1 MEKKST
7 KIAYFVALGVFIVL
21 LVILGLQFKGKENPV
36 FVGDGAFYTTGD
48 GVFLDGI
55 QRTVDD
61 SEGSKYA
68 LDGSYY
74 VSPEAGTYFE
84 LSEDGNTIVGADG
97 TEYVKSETP
106 SKDVNGVEY
115 TTYEEQVY
123 SETPFAGTFWS
134 LLPPIV
140 AIVLALISKEVYSSL
155 FLGCLV
161 GALLYTQ
168 FAPWD
173 TIVTLVGADYGI
185 ISVLADSGNMGIIVF
200 LVTLGIMVDL
210 MNKGG
215 GSEAFGRWAKKTVH
229 TRCGAQLLTMLL
241 GVLIFVDDYFNC
253 LTVGSV
259 MRPVT
264 DRQKVSRAKLA
275 YLIDSTAAPICIIAP
290 VSSWAA
296 AVTSSVPEGSGING
310 FTMFLRTIPYNYY
323 AILTMVMSLFLIFSG
338 LDYGPMKKH
347 EDNAILGDLFTT
359 DDRPYGDDA
368 DDGSD
373 TRGHVVDLIAP
384 VLVLI
389 AACIFGMV
397 YTGGFFEGVDFVTA
411 FADCN
416 ASAGLVLGS
425 SIALLFTFVFYRVR
439 QVMTFQDFAACI
451 PEGFKAMVSPML
463 ILSLAWTLSGMT
475 GLLGAKYY
483 VANLLGNSAA
493 ALQYL
498 LPFII
503 FLVAVFLAFATGT
516 SWGTFSILIP
526 IVCHA
531 FPNGE
536 MLVVSIAACL
546 SGAVCGDHC
555 SPISDTTIMAS
566 AGAHCSH
573 VNHVSTQLPYAI
585 TAAAC
590 SAVCYIITGLAQAVL
605 GSRASLVTS
614 LVLLVVAI
622 VLELAVLSVI
632 RARTRA
638 KTSGDAV

>member
-1 MEKKST
+1 MKNKNLSW
-7 KIAYFVALGVFIVL
+7 AGALFVFALL
-21 LVILGLQFKGKENPV
+21 LWCTAVTPGKVADP
-36 FVGDGAFYTTGD
+36 ATYTC
-48 GVFLDGI
+48 
-55 QRTVDD
+55 
-61 SEGSKYA
+61 A
-68 LDGSYY
+68 
-74 VSPEAGTYFE
+74 
-84 LSEDGNTIVGADG
+84 
-97 TEYVKSETP
+97 
-106 SKDVNGVEY
+106 
-115 TTYEEQVY
+115 VY
-123 SETPFAGTFWS
+123 STFFS
-134 LLPPIV
+134 LLPPVI
-140 AIVLALISKEVYSSL
+140 AIVLALNTKEVYTSL
-155 FLGCLV
+155 LV
-161 GALLYTQ
+161 GIASGALLY
-168 FAPWD
+168 ANGNLELALN
-173 TIVTLVGADYGI
+173 TLFFNEDGGMI
-185 ISVLADSGNMGIIVF
+185 TKLSDSGNVGILAF
-200 LVTLGIMVDL
+200 LVMLGILVAL
-210 MNKGG
+210 MNKAG
-215 GSEAFGRWAKKTVH
+215 GSAAFGRWASTH
-229 TRCGAQLLTMLL
+229 IHSRAGAQFATLLL
-241 GVLIFVDDYFNC
+241 GVMIFVDDYFNC

-264 DRQKVSRAKLA
+264 DRQKISRAKLA
-275 YLIDSTAAPICIIAP
+275 YLIDATAAPVCIIAP

-323 AILTMVMSLFLIFSG
+323 AMLTLVMILFLIFTG
-338 LDYGPMKKH
+338 TDFGPMQLN
-347 EDNAILGDLFTT
+347 ERNAVNGDLFTT
-359 DDRPYGDDA
+359 ADRPYGDDV
-368 DDGSD
+368 DDGSS
-373 TRGHVVDLIAP
+373 TAGHVADLIAP

-389 AACIFGMV
+389 AACIFGMI

-483 VANLLGNSAA
+483 VANLLNGSAA
-493 ALQYL
+493 ALQYM
-498 LPFII
+498 LPVII

-531 FPNGE
+531 FPDGE
-536 MLVVSIAACL
+536 MLVISIAACL

-590 SAVCYIITGLAQAVL
+590 SAACYVITGVAQAFL
-605 GSRASLVTS
+605 GASASLVTS
-614 LVLLVVAI
+614 LILLAVAI
-622 VLELAVLSVI
+622 AVELAVLSVI
-632 RARTRA
+632 RVRTGKAA
-638 KTSGDAV
+638 KEA

>member
-1 MEKKST
+1 MKNK
-7 KIAYFVALGVFIVL
+7 
-21 LVILGLQFKGKENPV
+21 N
-36 FVGDGAFYTTGD
+36 
-48 GVFLDGI
+48 
-55 QRTVDD
+55 
-61 SEGSKYA
+61 
-68 LDGSYY
+68 
-74 VSPEAGTYFE
+74 
-84 LSEDGNTIVGADG
+84 LSWVGALFVFALLLWC
-97 TEYVKSETP
+97 TAVTP
-106 SKDVNGVEY
+106 GKVADPATY
-115 TTYEEQVY
+115 TCAVY
-123 SETPFAGTFWS
+123 STFFS
-134 LLPPIV
+134 LLPPVI
-140 AIVLALISKEVYSSL
+140 AIVLALNTKEVYTSL
-155 FLGCLV
+155 LV
-161 GALLYTQ
+161 GIASGALLY
-168 FAPWD
+168 ANGNLELALN
-173 TIVTLVGADYGI
+173 TLFFNEDGGMI
-185 ISVLADSGNMGIIVF
+185 TKLSDSGNVGILAF
-200 LVTLGIMVDL
+200 LVMLGILVAL
-210 MNKGG
+210 MNKAG
-215 GSEAFGRWAKKTVH
+215 GSAAFGRWASTH
-229 TRCGAQLLTMLL
+229 IHSRAGAQFATLLL
-241 GVLIFVDDYFNC
+241 GVMIFVDDYFNC

-296 AVTSSVPEGSGING
+296 AVTSSVPAGSGING

-323 AILTMVMSLFLIFSG
+323 AVMTVVMSLFLIFTG
-338 LDYGPMKKH
+338 AEFGPMKLN
-347 EDNAILGDLFTT
+347 EDNAQNGDLFTT
-359 DDRPYGDDA
+359 ADRPYGDDV
-368 DDGSD
+368 DDGND
-373 TRGHVVDLIAP
+373 TNGHVIDLIAP

-397 YTGGFFEGVDFVTA
+397 YTGGFFEGVDFITA

-439 QVMTFQDFAACI
+439 SVMTFQDFAACI

-526 IVCHA
+526 IVCQA
-531 FPNGE
+531 FPDGE

-638 KTSGDAV
+638 KTSGDAA

>member
-1 MEKKST
+1 MKNKNLSW
-7 KIAYFVALGVFIVL
+7 AGALFVFALL
-21 LVILGLQFKGKENPV
+21 LWCTAVTPGKVADP
-36 FVGDGAFYTTGD
+36 ATYTC
-48 GVFLDGI
+48 
-55 QRTVDD
+55 
-61 SEGSKYA
+61 A
-68 LDGSYY
+68 
-74 VSPEAGTYFE
+74 
-84 LSEDGNTIVGADG
+84 
-97 TEYVKSETP
+97 
-106 SKDVNGVEY
+106 
-115 TTYEEQVY
+115 VY
-123 SETPFAGTFWS
+123 STFFS
-134 LLPPIV
+134 LLPPVI
-140 AIVLALISKEVYSSL
+140 AIVLALNTKEVYTSL
-155 FLGCLV
+155 LV
-161 GALLYTQ
+161 GIASGALLY
-168 FAPWD
+168 ANGNLELALN
-173 TIVTLVGADYGI
+173 TLFFNEDGGMI
-185 ISVLADSGNMGIIVF
+185 TKLSDSGNVGILAF
-200 LVTLGIMVDL
+200 LVMLGILVAL
-210 MNKGG
+210 MNKAG
-215 GSEAFGRWAKKTVH
+215 GSAAFGRWASTH
-229 TRCGAQLLTMLL
+229 IHSRAGAQFATLLL
-241 GVLIFVDDYFNC
+241 GVMIFVDDYFNC

-323 AILTMVMSLFLIFSG
+323 AVLTVVMSLFLIFTG
-338 LDYGPMKKH
+338 AEFGPMKLN
-347 EDNAILGDLFTT
+347 EDNAKNGDLFTT
-359 DDRPYGDDA
+359 TDRPYGDDV

-373 TRGHVVDLIAP
+373 TNGHVIDLLAP

-397 YTGGFFEGVDFVTA
+397 YTGGFFEGVDFITA

-439 QVMTFQDFAACI
+439 SVMTFQDFAACI

-483 VANLLGNSAA
+483 VANLLGNSAV

-632 RARTRA
+632 RARTRT
-638 KTSGDAV
+638 KTSGETT

>member
-1 MEKKST
+1 MKNKNLSW
-7 KIAYFVALGVFIVL
+7 AGALFVFALL
-21 LVILGLQFKGKENPV
+21 LWCTAVTPGKVADPAN
-36 FVGDGAFYTTGD
+36 YTC
-48 GVFLDGI
+48 
-55 QRTVDD
+55 
-61 SEGSKYA
+61 A
-68 LDGSYY
+68 
-74 VSPEAGTYFE
+74 
-84 LSEDGNTIVGADG
+84 
-97 TEYVKSETP
+97 
-106 SKDVNGVEY
+106 
-115 TTYEEQVY
+115 VY
-123 SETPFAGTFWS
+123 STFFS
-134 LLPPIV
+134 LLPPVI
-140 AIVLALISKEVYSSL
+140 AIVLALNTKEVYTSL
-155 FLGCLV
+155 LV
-161 GALLYTQ
+161 GIASGALLY
-168 FAPWD
+168 ANGNLELALN
-173 TIVTLVGADYGI
+173 TLFFNEDGGMI
-185 ISVLADSGNMGIIVF
+185 TKLSDSGNVGILAF
-200 LVTLGIMVDL
+200 LVMLGILVAL
-210 MNKGG
+210 MNKAG
-215 GSEAFGRWAKKTVH
+215 GSAAFGRWASTH
-229 TRCGAQLLTMLL
+229 IHSRAGAQFATLLL
-241 GVLIFVDDYFNC
+241 GVMIFVDDYFNC

-296 AVTSSVPEGSGING
+296 AVTSSVPAGSGING

-323 AILTMVMSLFLIFSG
+323 AVLTVVMSLFLIFTG
-338 LDYGPMKKH
+338 AEFGPMKLN
-347 EDNAILGDLFTT
+347 EDNAKNGDLFTT
-359 DDRPYGDDA
+359 ADRPYGDDV
-368 DDGSD
+368 DDGND
-373 TRGHVVDLIAP
+373 TNGHVIDLIAP

-397 YTGGFFEGVDFVTA
+397 YTGGFFEGVDFITA

-439 QVMTFQDFAACI
+439 SVMTFQDFAACI

-483 VANLLGNSAA
+483 VANLLGHSAS

-526 IVCHA
+526 IVCQA
-531 FPNGE
+531 FPDGE

-605 GSRASLVTS
+605 GSSASLVTS

-638 KTSGDAV
+638 KEPEQTAEDAV

>member
-1 MEKKST
+1 MKNK
-7 KIAYFVALGVFIVL
+7 
-21 LVILGLQFKGKENPV
+21 N
-36 FVGDGAFYTTGD
+36 
-48 GVFLDGI
+48 
-55 QRTVDD
+55 
-61 SEGSKYA
+61 
-68 LDGSYY
+68 
-74 VSPEAGTYFE
+74 
-84 LSEDGNTIVGADG
+84 LSWVGALFVFALLLWC
-97 TEYVKSETP
+97 TAVTP
-106 SKDVNGVEY
+106 GKVADPATY
-115 TTYEEQVY
+115 TCAVY
-123 SETPFAGTFWS
+123 STFFS
-134 LLPPIV
+134 LLPPVI
-140 AIVLALISKEVYSSL
+140 AIVLALNTKEVYTSL
-155 FLGCLV
+155 LV
-161 GALLYTQ
+161 GIASGALLY
-168 FAPWD
+168 ANGNLELALN
-173 TIVTLVGADYGI
+173 TLFFNEDGGMI
-185 ISVLADSGNMGIIVF
+185 TKLSDSGNVGILAF
-200 LVTLGIMVDL
+200 LVMLGILVAR
-210 MNKGG
+210 MNKAG
-215 GSEAFGRWAKKTVH
+215 GSAAFGRWASTH
-229 TRCGAQLLTMLL
+229 IHSRAGAQFATLLL
-241 GVLIFVDDYFNC
+241 GVMIFVDDYFNC

-323 AILTMVMSLFLIFSG
+323 AVLTVVMSLFLIFTG
-338 LDYGPMKKH
+338 AEFGPMKLN
-347 EDNAILGDLFTT
+347 EDNAKNGDLFTT
-359 DDRPYGDDA
+359 TDRPYGDDV

-373 TRGHVVDLIAP
+373 TNGHVIDLLAP

-397 YTGGFFEGVDFVTA
+397 YTGGFFEGVDFITA

-439 QVMTFQDFAACI
+439 SVMTFQDFAACI

>member
-1 MEKKST
+1 MKNK
-7 KIAYFVALGVFIVL
+7 
-21 LVILGLQFKGKENPV
+21 N
-36 FVGDGAFYTTGD
+36 
-48 GVFLDGI
+48 
-55 QRTVDD
+55 
-61 SEGSKYA
+61 
-68 LDGSYY
+68 
-74 VSPEAGTYFE
+74 
-84 LSEDGNTIVGADG
+84 LSWVGALFVFALLLWC
-97 TEYVKSETP
+97 TAVTP
-106 SKDVNGVEY
+106 GKVADPATY
-115 TTYEEQVY
+115 TCAVY
-123 SETPFAGTFWS
+123 STFFS
-134 LLPPIV
+134 LLPPVI
-140 AIVLALISKEVYSSL
+140 AIVLALNTKEVYTSL
-155 FLGCLV
+155 LV
-161 GALLYTQ
+161 GIASGALLY
-168 FAPWD
+168 ANGNLELALN
-173 TIVTLVGADYGI
+173 TLFFNEDGGMI
-185 ISVLADSGNMGIIVF
+185 TKLSDSGNVGILAF
-200 LVTLGIMVDL
+200 LVMLGILVAL
-210 MNKGG
+210 MNKAG
-215 GSEAFGRWAKKTVH
+215 GSAAFGRWASTH
-229 TRCGAQLLTMLL
+229 IHSRAGAQFATLLL
-241 GVLIFVDDYFNC
+241 GVMIFVDDYFNC

-296 AVTSSVPEGSGING
+296 AVTSSVPAGSGING

-323 AILTMVMSLFLIFSG
+323 AMLTVVMSLFLIFTG
-338 LDYGPMKKH
+338 AEFGPMKLN
-347 EDNAILGDLFTT
+347 EDNAKNGDLFTT
-359 DDRPYGDDA
+359 ADRPYGDDV

-373 TRGHVVDLIAP
+373 TNGHVIDLIAP

-397 YTGGFFEGVDFVTA
+397 YTGGFFEGVDFITA

-439 QVMTFQDFAACI
+439 SVMTFQDFAACI

-498 LPFII
+498 LPVII

-526 IVCHA
+526 IVCQA
-531 FPNGE
+531 FPDGE

-590 SAVCYIITGLAQAVL
+590 SAVCYVITGLAQAVL
-605 GSRASLVTS
+605 GSRASLLTS

-632 RARTRA
+632 RARTRTKA
-638 KTSGDAV
+638 SGDAA

>member
-1 MEKKST
+1 MKNK
-7 KIAYFVALGVFIVL
+7 
-21 LVILGLQFKGKENPV
+21 N
-36 FVGDGAFYTTGD
+36 
-48 GVFLDGI
+48 
-55 QRTVDD
+55 
-61 SEGSKYA
+61 
-68 LDGSYY
+68 
-74 VSPEAGTYFE
+74 
-84 LSEDGNTIVGADG
+84 LSWVGALFVFALLLWC
-97 TEYVKSETP
+97 TAVTP
-106 SKDVNGVEY
+106 GKVADPATY
-115 TTYEEQVY
+115 TCAVY
-123 SETPFAGTFWS
+123 STFFS
-134 LLPPIV
+134 LLPPVI
-140 AIVLALISKEVYSSL
+140 AIVLALNTKEVYTSL
-155 FLGCLV
+155 LV
-161 GALLYTQ
+161 GIASGALLY
-168 FAPWD
+168 ANGNLELALN
-173 TIVTLVGADYGI
+173 TLFFNEDGGMI
-185 ISVLADSGNMGIIVF
+185 TKLSDSGNVGILAF
-200 LVTLGIMVDL
+200 LVMLGILVAL
-210 MNKGG
+210 MNKAG
-215 GSEAFGRWAKKTVH
+215 GSAAFGRWASTH
-229 TRCGAQLLTMLL
+229 IHSRAGAQFATLLL
-241 GVLIFVDDYFNC
+241 GVMIFVDDYFNC

-296 AVTSSVPEGSGING
+296 AVTSSVPAGSGING

-323 AILTMVMSLFLIFSG
+323 AVMTVVMSLFLIFTG
-338 LDYGPMKKH
+338 AEFGPMKLN
-347 EDNAILGDLFTT
+347 EDNAQNGDLFTT
-359 DDRPYGDDA
+359 ADRPYGDDV
-368 DDGSD
+368 DDGND
-373 TRGHVVDLIAP
+373 TNGHVIDLIAP

-397 YTGGFFEGVDFVTA
+397 YTGGFFEGVDFITA

-439 QVMTFQDFAACI
+439 SVMTFQDFAACI

-605 GSRASLVTS
+605 GNRASLVTS

-638 KTSGDAV
+638 KTSGDAA

>member
-1 MEKKST
+1 MKNKNLSW
-7 KIAYFVALGVFIVL
+7 AGALFVFALL
-21 LVILGLQFKGKENPV
+21 LWCTAVTPGKVADP
-36 FVGDGAFYTTGD
+36 ATYTC
-48 GVFLDGI
+48 
-55 QRTVDD
+55 
-61 SEGSKYA
+61 A
-68 LDGSYY
+68 
-74 VSPEAGTYFE
+74 
-84 LSEDGNTIVGADG
+84 
-97 TEYVKSETP
+97 
-106 SKDVNGVEY
+106 
-115 TTYEEQVY
+115 VY
-123 SETPFAGTFWS
+123 STFFS
-134 LLPPIV
+134 LLPPVI
-140 AIVLALISKEVYSSL
+140 AIVLALNTKEVYTSL
-155 FLGCLV
+155 LV
-161 GALLYTQ
+161 GIASGALLY
-168 FAPWD
+168 ANGNLELALN
-173 TIVTLVGADYGI
+173 TLFFNEDGGMI
-185 ISVLADSGNMGIIVF
+185 TKLSDSGNVGILAF
-200 LVTLGIMVDL
+200 LVMLGILVAL
-210 MNKGG
+210 MNKAG
-215 GSEAFGRWAKKTVH
+215 GSAAFGRWASTH
-229 TRCGAQLLTMLL
+229 IHSRAGAQFATLLL
-241 GVLIFVDDYFNC
+241 GVMIFVDDYFNC

-296 AVTSSVPEGSGING
+296 AVTSSVPAGSGING

-323 AILTMVMSLFLIFSG
+323 AVMTVVMSLFLIFTG
-338 LDYGPMKKH
+338 AEFGPMKLN
-347 EDNAILGDLFTT
+347 EDNAKNGDLFTT
-359 DDRPYGDDA
+359 ADRPYGDDV
-368 DDGSD
+368 DDGND
-373 TRGHVVDLIAP
+373 TNGHVIDLIAP

-397 YTGGFFEGVDFVTA
+397 YTGGFFEGVDFITA

-439 QVMTFQDFAACI
+439 SVMTFQDFAACI

-526 IVCHA
+526 IVCQA
-531 FPNGE
+531 FPDGE

-590 SAVCYIITGLAQAVL
+590 SAVCYVITGLAQAVL
-605 GSRASLVTS
+605 GSRASLLTS

-622 VLELAVLSVI
+622 VLELAVLGVI

-638 KTSGDAV
+638 KTSGDAA

>member
-1 MEKKST
+1 MKNK
-7 KIAYFVALGVFIVL
+7 
-21 LVILGLQFKGKENPV
+21 N
-36 FVGDGAFYTTGD
+36 
-48 GVFLDGI
+48 
-55 QRTVDD
+55 
-61 SEGSKYA
+61 
-68 LDGSYY
+68 
-74 VSPEAGTYFE
+74 
-84 LSEDGNTIVGADG
+84 LSWVGALFVFALLLWC
-97 TEYVKSETP
+97 TAVTP
-106 SKDVNGVEY
+106 GKVADPATY
-115 TTYEEQVY
+115 TCAVY
-123 SETPFAGTFWS
+123 STFFS
-134 LLPPIV
+134 LLPPVI
-140 AIVLALISKEVYSSL
+140 AIVLALNTKEVYTSL
-155 FLGCLV
+155 LV
-161 GALLYTQ
+161 GIASGALLY
-168 FAPWD
+168 ANGNLELALN
-173 TIVTLVGADYGI
+173 TLFFNEDGGMI
-185 ISVLADSGNMGIIVF
+185 TKLSDSGNVGILAF
-200 LVTLGIMVDL
+200 LVMLGILVAL
-210 MNKGG
+210 MNKAG
-215 GSEAFGRWAKKTVH
+215 GSAAFGRWASTH
-229 TRCGAQLLTMLL
+229 IHSRAGAQFATLLL
-241 GVLIFVDDYFNC
+241 GVMIFVDDYFNC

-296 AVTSSVPEGSGING
+296 AVTSSVPAGSGING

-323 AILTMVMSLFLIFSG
+323 AVMTVVMSLFLIFTG
-338 LDYGPMKKH
+338 AEFGPMKLN
-347 EDNAILGDLFTT
+347 EDNAKNGDLFTT
-359 DDRPYGDDA
+359 ADRPYGDDV
-368 DDGSD
+368 DDGND
-373 TRGHVVDLIAP
+373 TNGHVIDLIAP

-397 YTGGFFEGVDFVTA
+397 YTGGFFEGVDFITA

-439 QVMTFQDFAACI
+439 SVMTFQDFAACI

-483 VANLLGNSAA
+483 VANLLSGSAA
-493 ALQYL
+493 ALQYM
-498 LPFII
+498 LPVII

-531 FPNGE
+531 FPEGE
-536 MLVVSIAACL
+536 MLVISIAACL

-585 TAAAC
+585 TAASCA
-590 SAVCYIITGLAQAVL
+590 AVCYVITGIAQAFL
-605 GSRASLVTS
+605 GANGSLFTS
-614 LVLLVVAI
+614 LILLAVAI
-622 VLELAVLSVI
+622 AVELVVLSVI
-632 RARTRA
+632 RVRTNKKA
-638 KTSGDAV
+638 AE

>member
-1 MEKKST
+1 MKNK
-7 KIAYFVALGVFIVL
+7 
-21 LVILGLQFKGKENPV
+21 N
-36 FVGDGAFYTTGD
+36 
-48 GVFLDGI
+48 
-55 QRTVDD
+55 
-61 SEGSKYA
+61 
-68 LDGSYY
+68 
-74 VSPEAGTYFE
+74 
-84 LSEDGNTIVGADG
+84 LSWVGALFVFALLLWC
-97 TEYVKSETP
+97 TAVTP
-106 SKDVNGVEY
+106 GKVADPATY
-115 TTYEEQVY
+115 TCAVY
-123 SETPFAGTFWS
+123 STFFS
-134 LLPPIV
+134 LLPPVI
-140 AIVLALISKEVYSSL
+140 AIVLALNTKEVYTSL
-155 FLGCLV
+155 LV
-161 GALLYTQ
+161 GIASGALLY
-168 FAPWD
+168 ANGNLELALN
-173 TIVTLVGADYGI
+173 TLFFNEDGGMI
-185 ISVLADSGNMGIIVF
+185 TKLSDSGNVGILAF
-200 LVTLGIMVDL
+200 LVMLGILVAL
-210 MNKGG
+210 MNKAG
-215 GSEAFGRWAKKTVH
+215 GSAAFGRWASTH
-229 TRCGAQLLTMLL
+229 IHSRAGAQFATLLL
-241 GVLIFVDDYFNC
+241 GVMIFVDDYFNC

-296 AVTSSVPEGSGING
+296 AVTSSVPAGSGING

-323 AILTMVMSLFLIFSG
+323 AVLTVVMSLFLIFTG
-338 LDYGPMKKH
+338 AEFGPMKLN
-347 EDNAILGDLFTT
+347 EDNAKNGDLFTT
-359 DDRPYGDDA
+359 ADRPYGDDV
-368 DDGSD
+368 DDGND
-373 TRGHVVDLIAP
+373 TNGHVIDLIAP

-397 YTGGFFEGVDFVTA
+397 YTGGFFEGVDFITA

-439 QVMTFQDFAACI
+439 SVMTFQDFAACI

-531 FPNGE
+531 FPDGE

-632 RARTRA
+632 RARTRT
-638 KTSGDAV
+638 KTSGDAA

>member
-1 MEKKST
+1 MKNK
-7 KIAYFVALGVFIVL
+7 
-21 LVILGLQFKGKENPV
+21 N
-36 FVGDGAFYTTGD
+36 
-48 GVFLDGI
+48 
-55 QRTVDD
+55 
-61 SEGSKYA
+61 
-68 LDGSYY
+68 
-74 VSPEAGTYFE
+74 
-84 LSEDGNTIVGADG
+84 LSWVGALFVFALLLWC
-97 TEYVKSETP
+97 TAVTP
-106 SKDVNGVEY
+106 GKVADPATY
-115 TTYEEQVY
+115 TCAVY
-123 SETPFAGTFWS
+123 STFFS
-134 LLPPIV
+134 LLPPVI
-140 AIVLALISKEVYSSL
+140 AIVLALNTKEVYTSL
-155 FLGCLV
+155 LV
-161 GALLYTQ
+161 GIASGALLY
-168 FAPWD
+168 ANGNLELALN
-173 TIVTLVGADYGI
+173 TLFFNEDGGMI
-185 ISVLADSGNMGIIVF
+185 TKLSDSGNVGILAF
-200 LVTLGIMVDL
+200 LVMLGILVAL
-210 MNKGG
+210 MNKAG
-215 GSEAFGRWAKKTVH
+215 GSAAFGRWASTH
-229 TRCGAQLLTMLL
+229 IHSRAGAQFATLLL
-241 GVLIFVDDYFNC
+241 GVMIFVDDYFNC

-296 AVTSSVPEGSGING
+296 AVTSSVPAGSGING

-323 AILTMVMSLFLIFSG
+323 AVMTVVMSLFLIFTG
-338 LDYGPMKKH
+338 AEFGPMKLN
-347 EDNAILGDLFTT
+347 EDNAKNGDLFTT
-359 DDRPYGDDA
+359 ADRPYGDDV

-373 TRGHVVDLIAP
+373 TNGHVIDLIAP

-397 YTGGFFEGVDFVTA
+397 YTGGFFEGVDFITA

-439 QVMTFQDFAACI
+439 SVMTFQDFAACI

-526 IVCHA
+526 IVCQA
-531 FPNGE
+531 FPDGE

-605 GSRASLVTS
+605 GSRASLLTS

-638 KTSGDAV
+638 KTSGDAA

>member
-1 MEKKST
+1 MKNK
-7 KIAYFVALGVFIVL
+7 
-21 LVILGLQFKGKENPV
+21 N
-36 FVGDGAFYTTGD
+36 
-48 GVFLDGI
+48 
-55 QRTVDD
+55 
-61 SEGSKYA
+61 
-68 LDGSYY
+68 
-74 VSPEAGTYFE
+74 
-84 LSEDGNTIVGADG
+84 LSWVGALFVFALLLWC
-97 TEYVKSETP
+97 TAVTP
-106 SKDVNGVEY
+106 GKVADPATY
-115 TTYEEQVY
+115 TCAVY
-123 SETPFAGTFWS
+123 STFFS
-134 LLPPIV
+134 LLPPVI
-140 AIVLALISKEVYSSL
+140 AIVLALNTKEVYTSL
-155 FLGCLV
+155 LV
-161 GALLYTQ
+161 GIASGALLY
-168 FAPWD
+168 ANGNLELALN
-173 TIVTLVGADYGI
+173 TLFFNEDGGMI
-185 ISVLADSGNMGIIVF
+185 TKLSDSGNVGILAF
-200 LVTLGIMVDL
+200 LVMLGILVAL
-210 MNKGG
+210 MNKAG
-215 GSEAFGRWAKKTVH
+215 GSAAFGRWASTH
-229 TRCGAQLLTMLL
+229 IHSRAGAQFATLLL
-241 GVLIFVDDYFNC
+241 GVMIFVDDYFNC

-296 AVTSSVPEGSGING
+296 AVTSSVPAGSGING

-323 AILTMVMSLFLIFSG
+323 AVMTVVMSLFLIFTG
-338 LDYGPMKKH
+338 AEFGPMKLN
-347 EDNAILGDLFTT
+347 EDNAKNGDLFTT
-359 DDRPYGDDA
+359 ADRPYGDDV
-368 DDGSD
+368 DDGND
-373 TRGHVVDLIAP
+373 TNGHVIDLIAP

-397 YTGGFFEGVDFVTA
+397 YTGGFFEGVDFITA

-439 QVMTFQDFAACI
+439 SVMTFQDFAACI

-526 IVCHA
+526 IVCQA
-531 FPNGE
+531 FPDGE

-638 KTSGDAV
+638 KTSGDAA